1 MTLSGHNKLKHFF
14 LYKFRLVQILSCH
27 RKHTANK
34 LNMSHQSTTNN
45 PRERTVPTNDNGE
58 PVNAR
63 PQKKAK
69 NTKLTAKPPKKKPEP
84 TSRNPNTISKL
95 PKVPP
100 MQRPSVE
107 VEEISSDD
115 DDKAQP
121 LPPMDEDEVLDVDV
135 DEDKNDKP
143 EESDDT
149 ELSNYSFNF
158 I

>member
-1 MTLSGHNKLKHFF
+1 
-14 LYKFRLVQILSCH
+14 
-27 RKHTANK
+27 
-34 LNMSHQSTTNN
+34 MSHQSTTKN
-45 PRERTVPTNDNGE
+45 PRKRTVPTNDNGE

-63 PQKKAK
+63 PQKKSK

-84 TSRNPNTISKL
+84 TSRTPNTKSKL

-107 VEEISSDD
+107 VEEISSSD

-121 LPPMDEDEVLDVDV
+121 LPPMDEDEVLDVDATV
-135 DEDKNDKP
+135 GDESDEDKNDEP

-149 ELSNYSFNF
+149 ELGNYSFNF

>member
-1 MTLSGHNKLKHFF
+1 
-14 LYKFRLVQILSCH
+14 
-27 RKHTANK
+27 
-34 LNMSHQSTTNN
+34 MSHQSTTNN
-45 PRERTVPTNDNGE
+45 PRKCTVPTNDNGE

-63 PQKKAK
+63 PHKKAK

-84 TSRNPNTISKL
+84 TSRTPNTISKL

-121 LPPMDEDEVLDVDV
+121 LPPRMKFLMLMRTRTKMISLKKVMIPSSVIIHSILYR
-135 DEDKNDKP
+135 
-143 EESDDT
+143 
-149 ELSNYSFNF
+149 ELLTYSFQSVL
-158 I
+158 